1 MKTSVFLKCLI
12 GMLLFSSSALYA
24 LNEFGMDTCPDG
36 SSFCPPTENGTL
48 RGDLKEYKSGS
59 GVYYQTNLSFDK
71 QVGSYSSFDTTKPS
85 FGGYGSI
92 VYGDYT
98 MAGNSV
104 LKFPWNVKSIGIDY
118 ASTKYLNEGGF
129 TLNSS
134 KADLFLPPNISVDD
148 IVYAR
153 IHWVGSI
160 FKNNISDSK
169 IAPYVPTFKCVKEGS
184 QVIRTVDKTRLKVD
198 GSALE
203 EMCNSSQYRSTDG
216 KWYDIK
222 IAADC
227 GAVPSLVDDK
237 YVYRPHGNVA
247 PNQDITDLSKYYKPI
262 EYKGILND
270 NVIFTCTKENENVLI
285 KNEDKKSLD
294 DDIIAGCKSR
304 YPGNS
309 SCDELF
315 SSNGSQYFKHVMYRS
330 TNPNAEIKFVCKN
343 ESYMAIKKSDLKIVN
358 GDIIENCK
366 KLYPNDIVKC
376 ENIKISKKYY
386 EAKKYFNY
394 SIEYGTPTSGNYIS
408 TYKQT
413 YDISDVIEKCKN
425 DNPGKEKV
433 CDTINSYKTSDGKY
447 YLPNDGKNGFFY
459 RAVDPFSDE
468 CRTVNNYDA
477 RKCSGS
483 YKDGSAWNPS
493 IGINAPI
500 YFLGEITVKEKED
513 DYCSKYP
520 DKCES
525 VPTCDN
531 YEFQG
536 GNFPIK
542 DYCSKN
548 PSKCSTVKTCESWQ
562 YEKSI
567 DPNYCKNN
575 PSKCETVT
583 TCDLWEVGLI
593 DKYTGGTWR
602 NKENIASISR
612 GYLNGYR
619 DMTLKVGNETRNFS
633 AIDKDISYIY
643 SSNIKESSGG
653 LWFIYSASADATDFV
668 KSSLSKMNL
677 SKDAINTIPIVGGNV
692 KATDGYVI
700 NSTNGVNLWNN
711 GRALFPT
718 AKTASFGSWVLN
730 VVYSKESASNLNE
743 NDALYKYYKPKGIS
757 IYNGFASLTTDIT
770 QSEGVYLKFDLGG
783 FFTPFSD
790 KYDAKATTYAVSNA
804 NYMNPGD
811 KFEVSKYG
819 DINNMIKID
828 NQILLDNRY
837 KGDQAKLFSGG
848 VSVVKPGESKV
859 SVIDSDRFKSIS
871 INSYILNSKEE
882 NLHMKSAQSNIR
894 FNYGIKAERTG
905 RGWNAEQSYPS
916 IIAFSTDLYVP
927 KICYDNTIY
936 NKAGQSSRSEE
947 GFVVTPNEILKN
959 QVYFKMHDSSEVD
972 ASHGIIV
979 KAALSNN
986 IVYVPNTMRLD
997 NSLTYKTAKFDENKL
1012 YFMKDNEAGLYSDR
1026 SFANKVDDK
1035 RYNVVN
1041 SGKSIDF
1048 YIGKGAGYPNGGT
1061 VSKGDMVFTEYQTK
1075 IDGYYKEP
1083 EFVYSFAL
1091 GGVLIDLNMPMP
1103 QCSVLSGKDP
1113 WVNNVKVVPIDG
1125 LKVVNELYEEKGDN
1139 DKLFTQVAN
1148 EPFNLKIAFDS
1159 NITGYNDDNLTKFLG
1174 DDAIG
1179 DILCKKY
1186 NIKKCDSDKRN
1197 ELISE
1202 FKNNRKTI
1210 EDNIVDFR
1218 DKLETAKNELE
1229 TADDKAKTAQKE
1241 FDEAQKEFDEA
1252 NAKYQADPSEEN
1264 KKTKETAEKNK
1275 NEKEEALKKAND
1287 EKEKAVDKV
1296 KNLQK
1301 NLEDELKKR
1310 DDIEAPF
1317 KGEFHD
1323 RFSRLDGM
1331 FVATLTT
1338 QTDLIKIAKEQNK
1351 CQGVGKGSEI
1361 CVIDDEVCDAMIK
1374 DEKKSHQYKYFVD
1387 NFKIKSDGENIG
1399 YRKDEKTGDETVL
1412 NVGKIKGN
1420 AYKSFDFFIPKD
1432 KNSATSTSAIDMSK
1446 VQIGLARK
1454 DYTFAVSYIPSGLEN
1469 LTRCQID
1476 CLKDKDGSEVSAE
1489 ELQKCRQ
1496 KCVSDD
1502 VSTSETYRIN
1512 KCVSDEF
1519 AIRPAYFAIG
1529 KDFSSKDR
1537 LYIAGDKKLK
1547 DDLKD
1552 NFYPSDANGNY
1563 VLGYNS
1569 ILKPSNFVFDD
1580 NKKSTIFSQ
1589 LSTDMCLKEDIS
1601 NVYLDKD
1608 TLEIVYENNVSEIDP
1623 NSAILL
1629 WSRAE
1634 NSSNNLKVDFNH
1646 DKDIDEEI
1654 KKYNM
1659 ITDFDSLKNITK
1671 KDDRKYGKV
1680 SLEGLG
1686 DINYFNIG
1694 YTKMRLTDIDWTSE
1708 DNGDGG
1714 IGCIDGNYTYVA
1726 LPKDKVTA
1734 TNKNNAARVGCFVG
1748 IIDQDLNSLKG
1759 IGNYIKAKLVP
1770 QDLVFKFKHS
1780 DIEVNLVDFS
1790 DALDVNNH
1798 KYTFYNNGERN
1809 DTGENVNLMSGNLD
1823 IEASAFVSADIN
1835 NSVQNLKLITTLYN
1849 KNCYAR
1855 DLTFGLEFEF
1865 DCNKNKDK
1873 LEKQGVERC
1882 GDLNGEEATYE
1893 YCQQNILDS
1902 RCYEKFGD
1910 GNYTNLYEGIGF
1922 FGRGGIENY
1931 EVNSTKFTENI
1942 KSGDAKFDINEGVDK
1957 IAGRKINLRPINL
1970 FNNLQDKK
1978 AEDSNSSKLPIFTAK
1993 ESNFIDG
2000 KNIGSL
2006 GINFE
2011 RQRNNSLNPKVV
2023 YAEDFVENRAVKI
2036 EEEPLLTDKTISP
2049 INLLTKDIISDNQT
2063 LVPYQRKTTTDAD
2076 SGIAHYYYGYINAE
2090 NNIYGEP
2097 SPLDANEVHDVSVY
2111 SMIYCDGDM
2120 CTGDPMLSLLNT
2132 RFDTSAGIK
2141 VNDVDRA
2148 NFYQNPAEINED
2160 NSQAQNFSIYI
2171 HNTNTLSAA
2180 VNGFGTRDDNMRKD
2194 NNKIFSL
2201 YQVRTADPNHFDV
2214 RVNTFPWL
2222 LHDDSGRGGHIGNFN
2237 LFELKFQ
2244 VKNPRAGQA
2253 QWGGTG
2259 EIKDE
2264 KGKVIDTVG
2273 RYLDEDSSED
2283 SKHENLQNSANR
2295 INW

>member
-936 NKAGQSSRSEE
+936 NKAGQSSREKD

-1083 EFVYSFAL
+1083 KFVYSFAL

-1103 QCSVLSGKDP
+1103 KCAILDGASKE
-1113 WVNNVKVVPIDG
+1113 WENKVKVVPIDG

-1139 DKLFTQVAN
+1139 DKLFTQVVN
-1148 EPFNLKIAFDS
+1148 KPFDLKIAFDS

-1547 DDLKD
+1547 EDLED

-1589 LSTDMCLKEDIS
+1589 LSTDVCLKEDIS

-1608 TLEIVYENNVSEIDP
+1608 TLEIVYENNVSQIDP

-1809 DTGENVNLMSGNLD
+1809 ATGESVNRMSGNLD
-1823 IEASAFVSADIN
+1823 IETSAFVNVDIN
-1835 NSVQNLKLITTLYN
+1835 NSLNNINLKDAKLITTLYN

-1855 DLTFGLEFEF
+1855 DINFGLDFAF
-1865 DCNKNKDK
+1865 DCRNDIDK
-1873 LEKQGVERC
+1873 VGAANRC
-1882 GDLNGEEATYE
+1882 GLNIPANPGEGN
-1893 YCQQNILDS
+1893 CVNNNILDP
-1902 RCYEKFGD
+1902 RCYRLPNGD
-1910 GNYTNLYEGIGF
+1910 PFKTGNFDNLFNGISF
-1922 FGRGGIENY
+1922 FAADGIRNY
-1931 EVNSTKFTENI
+1931 VANANELVAGNTE
-1942 KSGDAKFDINEGVDK
+1942 FDIPNAINV
-1957 IAGRKINLRPINL
+1957 NLRPVNIFNISPNALNRLPL
-1970 FNNLQDKK
+1970 FVIR
-1978 AEDSNSSKLPIFTAK
+1978 EDQFDN
-1993 ESNFIDG
+1993 G
-2000 KNIGSL
+2000 RNIGTI
-2006 GINFE
+2006 GVNFL
-2011 RQRNNSLNPKVV
+2011 RDIDIALNPKIV
-2023 YAEDFVENRAVKI
+2023 YAEDFIRNEAVALK
-2036 EEEPLLTDKTISP
+2036 EQALPTDTNVGVDDID
-2049 INLLTKDIISDNQT
+2049 TKDIISENQT
-2063 LVPYQRKTTTDAD
+2063 FNPYQRNGRIAPDTVD
-2076 SGIAHYYYGYINAE
+2076 GVAHYYYGYLNAQDAVYGR
-2090 NNIYGEP
+2090 NIPLSLNVP
-2097 SPLDANEVHDVSVY
+2097 SEVRIY
-2111 SMIYCDGDM
+2111 SMIYGEENS
-2120 CTGDPMLSLLNT
+2120 TGILPLSLLSGGVQAD
-2132 RFDTSAGIK
+2132 RFARVIPNN
-2141 VNDVDRA
+2141 NDWP
-2148 NFYQNPAEINED
+2148 NFYQNPAE
-2160 NSQAQNFSIYI
+2160 FSNRFGNNRANGFSPSSNVI
-2171 HNTNTLSAA
+2171 
-2180 VNGFGTRDDNMRKD
+2180 NGFGQGNRPQDMTRDA
-2194 NNKIFSL
+2194 NNQFESIRASS
-2201 YQVRTADPNHFDV
+2201 TARGVYTID
-2214 RVNTFPWL
+2214 VNTNPWL
-2222 LHDDSGRGGHIGNFN
+2222 LHRINGLGTGAVNQFRMNFGNVN
-2237 LFELKFQ
+2237 NANQ
-2244 VKNPRAGQA
+2244 GA
-2253 QWGGTG
+2253 QWGGIGQTRDG
-2259 EIKDE
+2259 DI
-2264 KGKVIDTVG
+2264 VG
-2273 RYLDEDSSED
+2273 RYLDEGQAQRGLV
-2283 SKHENLQNSANR
+2283 NTPNQGNR

>member
-48 RGDLKEYKSGS
+48 RGDLKEYRS

-104 LKFPWNVKSIGIDY
+104 LKFTDLRRGIDFSPTRY
-118 ASTKYLNEGGF
+118 INEGGF

-134 KADLFLPPNISVDD
+134 KADLFLPPNINVDD

-160 FKNNISDSK
+160 FKNNIKNEVTS
-169 IAPYVPTFKCVKEGS
+169 YVPTFRCEKEGS
-184 QVIRTVDKTRLKVD
+184 QAIRTVDKTRLKVD
-198 GSALE
+198 GSVLE
-203 EMCNSSQYRSTDG
+203 EICNSSKYMARDG
-216 KWYDIK
+216 YWYDIK
-222 IAADC
+222 TATDC
-227 GAVPSLVDDK
+227 GAIPSLVDDK

-247 PNQDITDLSKYYKPI
+247 PNQDITDLSKYYKRVN
-262 EYKGILND
+262 YGDGVSDK
-270 NVIFTCTKENENVLI
+270 VIFTCTEENESVLI

-294 DDIIAGCKSR
+294 DDIITGCKSR
-304 YPGNS
+304 YPGNI
-309 SCDELF
+309 SCDKLF
-315 SSNGSQYFKHVMYRS
+315 SSNGSEYFKHVVYK
-330 TNPNAEIKFVCKN
+330 NPNPKAEIKFVCNNPRTMEIKN
-343 ESYMAIKKSDLKIVN
+343 TDLVSIESDVKNYCKSTYTNNTKCDSIKV
-358 GDIIENCK
+358 GDYYKPKNYTTTEYKVDFGKPQIHPEQTGN
-366 KLYPNDIVKC
+366 LNL
-376 ENIKISKKYY
+376 NRKYY
-386 EAKKYFNY
+386 T
-394 SIEYGTPTSGNYIS
+394 IEEV
-408 TYKQT
+408 K
-413 YDISDVIEKCKN
+413 EKCYK
-425 DNPGKEKV
+425 DNPDKKDA
-433 CDTINSYKTSDGKY
+433 CDSINASNFDVTKFYRAANTDECFYYDSWGRYKSNGQCIGTTY
-447 YLPNDGKNGFFY
+447 NRTNNGFF
-459 RAVDPFSDE
+459 AD
-468 CRTVNNYDA
+468 
-477 RKCSGS
+477 
-483 YKDGSAWNPS
+483 DGKFVGVLGN
-493 IGINAPI
+493 INVQA
-500 YFLGEITVKEKED
+500 ITKND
-513 DYCSKYP
+513 TYCQSNP
-520 DKCES
+520 DKCKT
-525 VPTCDN
+525 VNTCSD
-531 YEFQG
+531 YKFEG
-536 GNFPIK
+536 GDFPIE

-548 PSKCSTVKTCESWQ
+548 PSKCSTVKTCKSWQ

-567 DPNYCKNN
+567 DLNYCKNN
-575 PSKCETVT
+575 PNKCETVA
-583 TCDLWEVGLI
+583 TCDLWAPNI
-593 DKYTGGTWR
+593 TSKYSNGSWR
-602 NKENIASISR
+602 NKENVASISR

-619 DMTLKVGNETRNFS
+619 DMTLKVGDEIGNFS
-633 AIDKDISYIY
+633 ARDRDISYVY
-643 SSNIKESSGG
+643 SNNIKDNYGG
-653 LWFIYSASADATDFV
+653 LWFVYSASADVTDFV
-668 KSSLSKMNL
+668 KKALSKINL
-677 SKDAINTIPIVGGNV
+677 NANQINTIPVIGGNV

-700 NSTNGVNLWNN
+700 NGTNGVELWSN
-711 GRALFPT
+711 GRTLTNT
-718 AKTASFGSWVLN
+718 AVTASFGSWVLN

-757 IYNGFASLTTDIT
+757 IYNGFASMTTDI
-770 QSEGVYLKFDLGG
+770 EDKNGVYLKFDLGG

-790 KYDAKATTYAVSNA
+790 KYDSKATIYAASNA

-811 KFEVSKYG
+811 KFEVSKDG
-819 DINNMIKID
+819 DINNMIKVD
-828 NQILLDNRY
+828 NQILINNGVI
-837 KGDQAKLFSGG
+837 GDKIKSFSGG
-848 VSVVKPGESKV
+848 ISVVKPGDNKV
-859 SVIDSDRFKSIS
+859 SVIDGDIYKSIS
-871 INSYILNSKEE
+871 INSYILNSKDKK
-882 NLHMKSAQSNIR
+882 LHMKSAQSNIR
-894 FNYGIKAERTG
+894 FNYGIKAERTS

-936 NKAGQSSRSEE
+936 NRAGQSSRSKD

-959 QVYFKMHDSSEVD
+959 QVYFKMHDTSEVD
-972 ASHGIIV
+972 ASHGMIV

-997 NSLTYKTAKFDENKL
+997 NSLTNNAAKFDEDKL

-1041 SGKSIDF
+1041 SGKSVDF
-1048 YIGKGAGYPNGGT
+1048 YIGKGAQYPNGGT

-1075 IDGYYKEP
+1075 IDGYYEEP
-1083 EFVYSFAL
+1083 KFVYSFAL

-1103 QCSVLSGKDP
+1103 KCSVLDGEEE
-1113 WVNNVKVVPIDG
+1113 WINNVKVVPIDG

-1139 DKLFTQVAN
+1139 DKLFTQVVN
-1148 EPFNLKIAFDS
+1148 KPFDLKIAFDS

-1476 CLKDKDGSEVSAE
+1476 CLKDKDGNEVSAE

-1589 LSTDMCLKEDIS
+1589 LSTDVCLKEDIS

-1608 TLEIVYENNVSEIDP
+1608 TLEIVYENNVSQIDP

-1646 DKDIDEEI
+1646 DKDINEEI

-1809 DTGENVNLMSGNLD
+1809 ATGESVNRMSGNLD
-1823 IEASAFVSADIN
+1823 IETSAFVNVDIN
-1835 NSVQNLKLITTLYN
+1835 NSLNNINLKDAKLITTLYN

-1855 DLTFGLEFEF
+1855 DINFGLDFAF
-1865 DCNKNKDK
+1865 DCRNDIDK
-1873 LEKQGVERC
+1873 VDAANRC
-1882 GDLNGEEATYE
+1882 GLNIPANPGEGN
-1893 YCQQNILDS
+1893 CVNNNILDP
-1902 RCYEKFGD
+1902 RCYRLPNGD
-1910 GNYTNLYEGIGF
+1910 PFKTGNFDNLFNGISF
-1922 FGRGGIENY
+1922 FAADGIRNY
-1931 EVNSTKFTENI
+1931 VANANELVAGNTE
-1942 KSGDAKFDINEGVDK
+1942 FDIPNAINV
-1957 IAGRKINLRPINL
+1957 NLRPVNIFNISPNALNRLPL
-1970 FNNLQDKK
+1970 FVIR
-1978 AEDSNSSKLPIFTAK
+1978 EDRFDN
-1993 ESNFIDG
+1993 G
-2000 KNIGSL
+2000 KNIGTI
-2006 GINFE
+2006 GVNFL
-2011 RQRNNSLNPKVV
+2011 RDIDIALNPKIV
-2023 YAEDFVENRAVKI
+2023 YAEDFIRNEAVALK
-2036 EEEPLLTDKTISP
+2036 EQALPTDTNVGVDDID
-2049 INLLTKDIISDNQT
+2049 TKDIISENQT
-2063 LVPYQRKTTTDAD
+2063 FNPYQRNGRIAPDTVD
-2076 SGIAHYYYGYINAE
+2076 GVAHYYYGYLNAQDAVYGR
-2090 NNIYGEP
+2090 NIPLSLNVP
-2097 SPLDANEVHDVSVY
+2097 SEVRIY
-2111 SMIYCDGDM
+2111 SMIYGE
-2120 CTGDPMLSLLNT
+2120 GNSAGILPLSLLSGGVQAD
-2132 RFDTSAGIK
+2132 RFAR
-2141 VNDVDRA
+2141 VMPNNNDWP
-2148 NFYQNPAEINED
+2148 NFYQNPAE
-2160 NSQAQNFSIYI
+2160 FSNRFGNNRANGFSPSSNVI
-2171 HNTNTLSAA
+2171 
-2180 VNGFGTRDDNMRKD
+2180 NGFGQGNRPQNMTRDA
-2194 NNKIFSL
+2194 NNQFESIRASS
-2201 YQVRTADPNHFDV
+2201 TARGVYTID
-2214 RVNTFPWL
+2214 VNTNPWL
-2222 LHDDSGRGGHIGNFN
+2222 LHRINGLGTGAVNQFRMNFGNVN
-2237 LFELKFQ
+2237 NANQ
-2244 VKNPRAGQA
+2244 GA
-2253 QWGGTG
+2253 QWGGIGQTRDG
-2259 EIKDE
+2259 DI
-2264 KGKVIDTVG
+2264 VG
-2273 RYLDEDSSED
+2273 RYLDEGQAQRGLI
-2283 SKHENLQNSANR
+2283 NTPNQGNR